1 MRITTYHTHTI
12 TLSPTH
18 RKKKTDL
25 EVTFAHIAQFVEEV
39 LLHSERE
46 IYQFKIMIETEK

>member
-1 MRITTYHTHTI
+1 
-12 TLSPTH
+12 
-18 RKKKTDL
+18 
-25 EVTFAHIAQFVEEV
+25 VTFAHIAQFVEEV